1 MSAAENKTYSLQDIY
16 ALSEGKRA
24 ELLDGQMY
32 YMAPPTATHQRILN
46 FLSTE
51 INLYIRKKHGTCEVF
66 PAPFAVFLDTDKEKY
81 FEPDISVI
89 CESEKVDDF
98 GCHGAPDWI
107 IEIVSPS
114 SRNMDY
120 YLKLAEYKKAGVKE
134 YWIVD
139 PMKKVILVYPMESS
153 DAPIICSFKSKVN
166 PKLYEDLEID
176 FAKMKI

>member
-89 CESEKVDDF
+89 CDSKKVDDF
-98 GCHGAPDWI
+98 GCHGAPD
-107 IEIVSPS
+107 
-114 SRNMDY
+114 
-120 YLKLAEYKKAGVKE
+120 
-134 YWIVD
+134 
-139 PMKKVILVYPMESS
+139 
-153 DAPIICSFKSKVN
+153 
-166 PKLYEDLEID
+166 
-176 FAKMKI
+176 